1 MEEQV
6 KCPHCGS
13 VDFVRN
19 GHKTSR
25 TGSKL
30 QQCKCKNC
38 GSYFLYCLNEP
49 YCEKKQ
55 KQEVEPKKAIMSENL
70 GISVKD
76 FMLKNHLPTMVEE
89 GVKKLPK
96 DRLLLTAEFAQ
107 DLCGINTNTS
117 YRRIEDFPEY
127 EQYHGKASGKVY
139 WSQPETIEQLKKEHT
154 LL

>member
-1 MEEQV
+1 MEEQI
-6 KCPHCGS
+6 KCPSCGAS
-13 VDFVRN
+13 NFVRN
-19 GHKTSR
+19 GRKT
-25 TGSKL
+25 TKKGIAH
-30 QQCKCKNC
+30 QFVCKMCGKNFQ
-38 GSYFLYCLNEP
+38 YYLDEP
-49 YCEKKQ
+49 QKEQ
-55 KQEVEPKKAIMSENL
+55 KQVEPKKVIMSENL
-70 GISVKD
+70 GVSVKD

-127 EQYHGKASGKVY
+127 EKYHGKASGKVY
-139 WSQPETIEQLKKEHT
+139 WSQPDTIEQLKKEHT